1 MDYDCIPTNFNAVE
15 YFHKLL
21 GVFVVKIFI
30 DSLDQLAN
38 DDQARIK
45 VSFLDGVKPH
55 PLTRI
60 IVSMLPDESDQVND
74 STVQTLSG
82 SHHEQTYWYG
92 CDTQMKLDDVPRVVV
107 EKLSSAQDEIQTT
120 LCELLRVR
128 NMKLCDEQLHFA
140 VRQIERYP
148 TALYLRLVV
157 RVVTEW
163 RSFDT
168 DYEKTLPVGVPML
181 IDAIYQEIEVIYGPV
196 LCRRALS
203 LITFSKGGVSDGEM
217 EDLLSMDDAVLGEVF
232 QYSDPGVQR
241 LPSHV
246 WSRIRSSL
254 MDLIKMEN

>member
-1 MDYDCIPTNFNAVE
+1 
-15 YFHKLL
+15 
-21 GVFVVKIFI
+21 
-30 DSLDQLAN
+30 
-38 DDQARIK
+38 
-45 VSFLDGVKPH
+45 
-55 PLTRI
+55 
-60 IVSMLPDESDQVND
+60 
-74 STVQTLSG
+74 
-82 SHHEQTYWYG
+82 
-92 CDTQMKLDDVPRVVV
+92 MKLDDVPRVVV
-107 EKLSSAQDEIQTT
+107 EKLSSAQNEIHST
-120 LCELLRVR
+120 LCELLLRR
-128 NMKLCDEQLHFA
+128 KMTLCNEQLHFA
-140 VRQIERYP
+140 ICQIEKYP
-148 TALYLRLVV
+148 TALCLRLAA
-157 RVVTEW
+157 RVVSGW
-163 RSFDT
+163 RSFDA

>member
-1 MDYDCIPTNFNAVE
+1 MIVE
-15 YFHKLL
+15 GQETYTRQRNIQSCCAQE
-21 GVFVVKIFI
+21 VKSLNEERRARSEVLEPNDEDNI
-30 DSLDQLAN
+30 D
-38 DDQARIK
+38 
-45 VSFLDGVKPH
+45 
-55 PLTRI
+55 
-60 IVSMLPDESDQVND
+60 E
-74 STVQTLSG
+74 
-82 SHHEQTYWYG
+82 W
-92 CDTQMKLDDVPRVVV
+92 
-107 EKLSSAQDEIQTT
+107 
-120 LCELLRVR
+120 
-128 NMKLCDEQLHFA
+128 
-140 VRQIERYP
+140 IERYP